1 MSAGVARFMY
11 ATVAVGLLGLAVP
24 AHAQFQQQPVAEPVS
39 GETYRVEGAVGLW
52 APSTAMSIS
61 SESLGIIGSN
71 IDFRNDLGL
80 QNQRFPE
87 FHFELRGGKHKFRF
101 QAIPIRFNQSATL
114 TRDIVFNG
122 QRYRVG
128 LPVTSALDWNGY
140 RLGYEYDFIRRDRFW
155 VGGMIDVKYTDV
167 TATLTSVLADEFAHA
182 LAPVPAIGGVGRV
195 YVVPNVSI
203 TGEVTGSTL
212 GWLPASLIQDNQ
224 GHYVDYNIY
233 GTWNVIK
240 NVGVQVGY
248 RSLDLGYVVNKNR
261 DSGTFKL
268 HGLFFGVVARY

>member
-1 MSAGVARFMY
+1 MY
-11 ATVAVGLLGLAVP
+11 AAAAYALLGLAAP

-39 GETYRVEGAVGLW
+39 GETYHIEGAVGLW

-61 SESLGIIGSN
+61 SESLGIIGST
-71 IDFRNDLGL
+71 IDFRSDLGL

-87 FHFELRGGKHKFRF
+87 FHFELRGGRHKFRF
-101 QAIPIRFNQSATL
+101 QAIPIRFNQTATL

-122 QRYRVG
+122 QRYRIG
-128 LPVTSALDWNGY
+128 LPVTSALDWNAY
-140 RLGYEYDFIRRDRFW
+140 RFGYEFDFVRRERFW
-155 VGGMIDVKYTDV
+155 VGGMLDVKYTDV
-167 TATLTSVLADEFAHA
+167 TATLTSSLADEFAHA
-182 LAPVPAIGGVGRV
+182 LAPVPAIGAVGRA
-195 YVVPNVSI
+195 YIVPNVSI

-212 GWLPASLIQDNQ
+212 GWLPTSLIQDNQ

-233 GTWNVIK
+233 GTWNIIK
-240 NVGVQVGY
+240 NVGIQGGY

-261 DSGTFKL
+261 DSGAFKL